1 MVQNCRL
8 WPLIRAL
15 KSDGLFG
22 DAVVIKPSKAEE
34 TLAKQACTRGWHQSK
49 TNLAEDG
56 LASPFNFSTLQGGE
70 THRIDKKA
78 WKVLK
83 ICKGVKSG

>member
-1 MVQNCRL
+1 
-8 WPLIRAL
+8 
-15 KSDGLFG
+15 
-22 DAVVIKPSKAEE
+22 
-34 TLAKQACTRGWHQSK
+34 
-49 TNLAEDG
+49 LAEDG
-56 LASPFNFSTLQGGE
+56 LAGPFNFSTSQGE